1 MSTPLRVEMI
11 STGNEVL
18 HGEIIDSNA
27 AWLAQTLY
35 QAGLPLAYRSTV
47 GDDINALVSC
57 FLARSHEADIVIVNG
72 GLGPTCDDLSAEA
85 AARAFNQPLVLNHPW
100 LECLRQRYEKSGRP
114 MPDSNRKQALL
125 PQHALLVDN
134 PVGTACGFMLTLPQC
149 VMFFTPGVPQEF
161 KVMVEQQILPIIQQR
176 FNLPPAPICLRVT
189 SFGLSESGIADRLQ
203 HLDVPPDVMLG
214 YRSAMPYIEIKVSGP
229 ATRHN
234 HMLRLM
240 NQISDILDD
249 NIVFSGE
256 GSLPEQLGDF
266 LTLSKITLSLSE
278 TFTGGVVAATLQD
291 DKRTALALRQGWVI
305 GQTDQRLPDNQKL
318 LGHAIAMAEA
328 CRERTGADVGL
339 ATSRI
344 LVVDNHIEV
353 AVALADKRNEYG
365 QRVRLRV
372 RHASEQRVVV
382 TTLLLDMLRR
392 YLEAREIFG
401 TYEWIEPQ
409 EVLTI
414 PKGDVPA

>member
-72 GLGPTCDDLSAEA
+72 GLGPTSDDLSAEA

-100 LECLRQRYEKSGRP
+100 LERLRQRYEKSGRP

-214 YRSAMPYIEIKVSGP
+214 YRSAMPFIEIKVSGP

-266 LTLSKITLSLSE
+266 LALSKITLSLSE

-328 CRERTGADVGL
+328 CRER
-339 ATSRI
+339 
-344 LVVDNHIEV
+344 
-353 AVALADKRNEYG
+353 
-365 QRVRLRV
+365 
-372 RHASEQRVVV
+372 
-382 TTLLLDMLRR
+382 
-392 YLEAREIFG
+392 
-401 TYEWIEPQ
+401 
-409 EVLTI
+409 
-414 PKGDVPA
+414 